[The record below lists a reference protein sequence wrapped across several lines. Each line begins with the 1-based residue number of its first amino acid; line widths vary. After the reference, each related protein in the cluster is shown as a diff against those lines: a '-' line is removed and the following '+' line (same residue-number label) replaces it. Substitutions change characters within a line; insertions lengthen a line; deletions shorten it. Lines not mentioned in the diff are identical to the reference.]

1 MNPNSVYQKT
11 VNLFK
16 KIGILLKS
24 KWDSMENY
32 SENSFV
38 RIVLSSIFIIFIYF
52 QVWSQIFIFFG
63 VNQTVTD
70 MYMIW
75 LLLFMLFVSILPYKR
90 SVFKIDL

>member
-1 MNPNSVYQKT
+1 MNLIISAYQKT
-11 VNLFK
+11 GTLFK
-16 KIGILLKS
+16 SIGDLLKS
-24 KWDSMENY
+24 KWNSMENY
-32 SENSFV
+32 SENNFV

-90 SVFKIDL
+90 SVFN